1 MIGSFRRVGSQ
12 LTWKL
17 ALSHPRR
24 KFGHPRWTED
34 CITRSHLTF
43 LGITL
48 GCIGASWAATE
59 CKDRDEEAQRPARL
73 SYKYLICGG
82 GVAAQEALNVFIDK
96 NEAGDLLLLSPEWT
110 HERHQFSKSGA
121 HDSPSPEGIVSRVVQ
136 ALTAMVSSSMPRPF
150 AGQSPEIVIGRRI
163 KTIDVAK
170 RIAILDDATELSF
183 ERCLIAVGSSVPDV
197 PIGKVVSRNAES
209 LISGAQSTSDWNR
222 IDSLIQEGFGT
233 PPDPQHSRAH
243 LTVVG
248 GGWMSTAVGAELIDR
263 GADVTFSHAEPA
275 FLARYFPTYLAQEV
289 LSRLLW
295 ASDGGV
301 DSLSYAALRY
311 IIARRPL
318 EQSFRPYEAEVHVGT
333 VFDSFSIVD
342 FRTDHVIFAPTLS
355 PAVPI
360 EVPSATVQDGG
371 FMVNSELAVASDV
384 YAAGASISVGSGALD
399 YPKVMRWSADHARA
413 TGKHAALNMMGARAP
428 YAYHP
433 SLTVHL
439 DPLCLRIHVLGDV
452 DGSCES
458 FGYFLRGKGRG
469 ESTCGGQLELGVLF
483 CVRPAPLSHRGAAQ
497 KLLITGV
504 ALWEGSNGTLIP
516 EASVET
522 AKQAGRTLLTRGA
535 MARPELEEV
544 MDNFASERLGI
555 SLFLESATPE
565 KTFSVPD
572 GMESDTKA
580 HNEEDEEQKKGVLK
594 PLVDLRK
601 PSPRVIWR
609 RHRSARRTRV
619 RPDEL
624 LWVQDEWVGAVSPDT
639 KENKTSQAYTDL
651 LKRAAQS

>member
-1 MIGSFRRVGSQ
+1 MFGFFRRVGSQ
-12 LTWKL
+12 LTTKR
-17 ALSHPRR
+17 ALPHAKR
-24 KFGHPRWTED
+24 KFEHARWTED
-34 CITRSHLTF
+34 CRTRSQLTF

-48 GCIGASWAATE
+48 GCIGGSWAATE
-59 CKDRDEEAQRPARL
+59 HGNCDEEAQRPARL

-82 GVAAQEALNVFIDK
+82 GIAAREALNVFIDN

-110 HERHQFSKSGA
+110 YHRHQLSKLGA
-121 HDSPSPEGIVSRVVQ
+121 DDSPSPEGIVSRV
-136 ALTAMVSSSMPRPF
+136 ASAISSMISSSLPRPF
-150 AGQSPEIVIGRRI
+150 AGKSPEIVIGRRV
-163 KTIDVAK
+163 KTIDAAK
-170 RIAILDDATELSF
+170 RIAILDDATEISF
-183 ERCLIAVGSSVPDV
+183 ERCLIAVGSSVPDI
-197 PIGKVVSRNAES
+197 PIGTVVSRNAAILVS
-209 LISGAQSTSDWNR
+209 CAQSTSDWNR

-233 PPDPQHSRAH
+233 SSDSQQSRAH

-333 VFDSFSIVD
+333 VFDAFSIVD
-342 FRTDHVIFAPTLS
+342 FRTDHVIFAPTVA

-360 EVPSATVQDGG
+360 QVPSAMVQDGG
-371 FMVNSELAVASDV
+371 FVVNPELAVASDV
-384 YAAGASISVGSGALD
+384 YAAGASVSVGSGALD
-399 YPKVMRWSADHARA
+399 YPKVMRWSADHAKA
-413 TGKHAALNMMGARAP
+413 TGRHAALNMLGAREP
-428 YAYHP
+428 YSYRP
-433 SLTVHL
+433 SLTVNL

-458 FGYFLRGKGRG
+458 FGYFLRGKGRDD
-469 ESTCGGQLELGVLF
+469 STSGGQLEIGVLF

-504 ALWEGSNGTLIP
+504 ALWEGSNAKQTP
-516 EASVET
+516 EVSVET
-522 AKQAGRTLLTRGA
+522 AKQAGRTLLTKGA

-544 MDNFASERLGI
+544 MDNFATEQLGI
-555 SLFLESATPE
+555 SLFVYSATSE
-565 KTFSVPD
+565 KTCSVPD
-572 GMESDTKA
+572 ETESSMKEQKED
-580 HNEEDEEQKKGVLK
+580 DEEQEKSALK

-609 RHRSARRTRV
+609 RHRSARTIRV

-639 KENKTSQAYTDL
+639 KEDKMAHAYMDL
-651 LKRAAQS
+651 LKRSAQG